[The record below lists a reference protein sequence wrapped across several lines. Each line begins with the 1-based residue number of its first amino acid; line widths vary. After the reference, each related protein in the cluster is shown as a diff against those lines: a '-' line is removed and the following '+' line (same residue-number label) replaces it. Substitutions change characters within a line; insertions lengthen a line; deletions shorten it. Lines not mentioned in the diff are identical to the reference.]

1 MRQPGVCIAAE
12 NDVEVLVCQSLKS
25 PEFGCVVF
33 WPWLVYE
40 LHVGEEVKGLL
51 DGFWNACPGVEAQ
64 GESFEVPGRQ
74 NCVLDRA
81 DRVSLFA
88 AV

>member
-1 MRQPGVCIAAE
+1 
-12 NDVEVLVCQSLKS
+12 
-25 PEFGCVVF
+25 VVF

-40 LHVGEEVKGLL
+40 LHVGKEAKGLF
-51 DGFWNACPGVEAQ
+51 DGFWNARPGVEAQ
-64 GESFEVPGRQ
+64 GESFEVPGCQ